1 MERIFITPLAK
12 KLAHINKI
20 DPNSLIGSGPRGRI
34 IKSDIEELIKNKG
47 INISEKILQKPSILD
62 EDQKEII
69 ETPKIRKLIADKLTL
84 SKSTIPHF
92 YLRRSIYVDNLLG
105 VRKNINDNLN
115 DRNDKISINDFFIK
129 ASAVALVEHPECNII
144 WEDKHLVK
152 FKSSNI
158 GVAISSKSGLYTPT
172 LNNVQSKSLTNIS
185 NEMKLLIT
193 KANEKSLRGT
203 DFGECAHAI
212 SNLGMY
218 GIDNFDAIINPPN
231 SSILAIGAV
240 QSKLEIVNE
249 KTKDSKIISLTLSV
263 DHRAIDGATAANFLN
278 KIVFYLENP
287 NLLMIK

>member
-12 KLAHINKI
+12 RLAHINKI
-20 DPNSLIGSGPRGRI
+20 DPNSLTGSGPRGRI
-34 IKSDIEELIKNKG
+34 IKSDVEKIIEKKEFN
-47 INISEKILQKPSILD
+47 NSEKNLKETSILD
-62 EDQKEII
+62 EGQKEII

-92 YLRRSIYVDNLLG
+92 YLRRSVHADNLLS

-115 DRNDKISINDFFIK
+115 DKNDKLSINDFFIK
-129 ASAVALVEHPECNII
+129 ASAVALAENPDCNII
-144 WEDKHLVK
+144 WEDEHLVK
-152 FKSSNI
+152 FKTSNI
-158 GVAISSKSGLYTPT
+158 GVAISSNSGLYTPT
-172 LNNVQSKSLTNIS
+172 LNDVQSKPLTHIS

-203 DFGECAHAI
+203 DFGECSHAI

-218 GIDNFDAIINPPN
+218 GVDNFDAIINPPN

-240 QSKLEIVNE
+240 QNKLEIVNE
-249 KTKDSKIISLTLSV
+249 KTQSSKIISLTLSV
-263 DHRAIDGATAANFLN
+263 DHRAIDGATAATFLN
-278 KIVFYLENP
+278 KIVFYIENP

>member
-20 DPNSLIGSGPRGRI
+20 DPNSLTGSGPRGRI
-34 IKSDIEELIKNKG
+34 IKSDVEKIIKKKELN
-47 INISEKILQKPSILD
+47 NSEKNLKETSILD
-62 EDQKEII
+62 EGQKEII
-69 ETPKIRKLIADKLTL
+69 ETSKIRKLIADKLTL

-92 YLRRSIYVDNLLG
+92 YLRRSVHADNLLS

-129 ASAVALVEHPECNII
+129 ASAVALAENPDCNII
-144 WEDKHLVK
+144 WEDEHLVK
-152 FKSSNI
+152 FKTSNI
-158 GVAISSKSGLYTPT
+158 GVAISSNSGLYTPT
-172 LNNVQSKSLTNIS
+172 LNNVQSKPLTHIS

-203 DFGECAHAI
+203 DFGECSHAI

-218 GIDNFDAIINPPN
+218 GVDNFDAIINPPN

-240 QSKLEIVNE
+240 QNKLEIVNE
-249 KTKDSKIISLTLSV
+249 KTQNSKIISLTLSV
-263 DHRAIDGATAANFLN
+263 DHRAIDGAKAATFLN
-278 KIVFYLENP
+278 RIVFYIENP